1 MNCLVIV
8 DAQNDFLPKGAFNSK
23 DEFMDVLHKIN
34 RIRLNLYNCTESDLI
49 KLEDCKNVME
59 QNKNKLINE
68 NIVKYY
74 KCNNDIDDENCKD
87 QILVFPFDKNN
98 HSKINNY
105 GLLNRK
111 INRQI
116 WEHNSKDAENDKEI
130 NVNGD
135 CNNLP
140 HLNNY
145 EKTKPQLNNYIN
157 NYCNMD
163 ENNNCIKTAPPKNV
177 HMTSLNSHFSNKSY
191 FAMTILTVDYHPQ
204 LHTSFATT
212 HRLIYKEI
220 SRNSVKIKKYLK
232 MNECINDNSYNLLS
246 VSNTEISKES
256 NKINIETNKKKEN
269 KIKNDDIFYY
279 ENKCEN
285 QKENLIDANT
295 QSEYY
300 EYSSFLKNHK
310 INTLT
315 DVLENIEK
323 IKTPKCIYK
332 GVNSI
337 KDIKEYTKI
346 NFLNETIDLWP
357 VHCVRNT
364 PGSKIHKNLIRNIND
379 IIIKKAYNENFDSY
393 TIFEN
398 DTVNNNILKILVEQN
413 IKSVYICGFIFEYCV
428 KDTALS
434 FFRQGF
440 ETYIIEDATAS
451 LYGKDEDKQ
460 FLKNI
465 GIKFV
470 NSETMFLT

>member
-1 MNCLVIV
+1 MKCLVIV

-23 DEFMDVLHKIN
+23 DEYMNVLHKIN
-34 RIRLNLYNCTESDLI
+34 RLRLNLYNCTENDLI
-49 KLEDCKNVME
+49 KLEDCKSVME

-87 QILVFPFDKNN
+87 QILVFPFDKNS

-105 GLLNRK
+105 KLLNGK
-111 INRQI
+111 INGQI
-116 WEHNSKDAENDKEI
+116 WEHNSKDAHNDKEI
-130 NVNGD
+130 HVNGD
-135 CNNLP
+135 CSNLP

-157 NYCNMD
+157 NYCNTD
-163 ENNNCIKTAPPKNV
+163 ENNNCIKTGPSKNA
-177 HMTSLNSHFSNKSY
+177 HMNSLNGHISNKSY
-191 FAMTILTVDYHPQ
+191 FAMSILTVDYHPQ
-204 LHTSFATT
+204 LHISFAAT

-220 SRNSVKIKKYLK
+220 SQNSVKMKNYLK
-232 MNECINDNSYNLLS
+232 INGCINGNSYNSLP
-246 VSNTEISKES
+246 VNNTEISKES
-256 NKINIETNKKKEN
+256 NRINIETNG
-269 KIKNDDIFYY
+269 IKNGDIFYY
-279 ENKCEN
+279 ENKCKN
-285 QKENLIDANT
+285 QDEILIDANT

-300 EYSSFLKNHK
+300 EYSSFLKNYK

-315 DVLENIEK
+315 DVLKNIEK
-323 IKTPKCIYK
+323 IKTPKYIYK
-332 GVNSI
+332 DVNSI
-337 KDIKEYTKI
+337 NDIKEYTRI

-379 IIIKKAYNENFDSY
+379 IIIKKAYTENFDSY

-398 DTVNNNILKILVEQN
+398 DTINNDILKILIEQN

-434 FFRQGF
+434 FFRQGY

-451 LYGKDEDKQ
+451 LYEKDEDKQ
-460 FLKNI
+460 FLKSI

-470 NSETMFLT
+470 NSETMLLT